1 VTTAELSD
9 LATRVVPVLVFFVA
23 ITVVAE
29 IADAAGVFDV
39 AGHWAT
45 RAGRHRTPL
54 LWLLFVVVAV
64 VCTVFLSLDTTAVL
78 LTPVG
83 LAIAAQLGIS
93 PLPFAMTTLWL
104 ANTASLLL
112 PVSNLSNLL
121 SLHRFDELS
130 VGHAGYVRLAAAP
143 AAAAVVGTVLVLYVF
158 HRRALRGRYT
168 PDAPPEPHDP
178 VMLRVAGAVCLAV
191 GPLFAFG
198 LSPAWVSSIAAVV
211 LLVAVAVRDRQGL
224 RSVSVPWQ
232 MALGVAVLFVVID
245 VALRHGLQD
254 LLASLAGS
262 GTAPADLFRVAG
274 SGALAAN
281 VANNLPAYIAL
292 ESVTADAPQRLMALL
307 VGVNVAPLVT
317 PWASLATLLW
327 AQRCRARGL
336 TVNPWRLAAQ
346 GAVCALVAGGLSVA
360 ALALVG

>member
-1 VTTAELSD
+1 VTAAELGD
-9 LATRVVPVLVFFVA
+9 LAARVLPVLVFFVA

-39 AGHWAT
+39 AGHWAS
-45 RAGRHRTPL
+45 RAGRHRVPV
-54 LWLLFVVVAV
+54 LWLLFVLVAV

-93 PLPFAMTTLWL
+93 PVPFAMSTLWL

-143 AAAAVVGTVLVLYVF
+143 AAAAVVGTVLVLFAF
-158 HRRALRGRYT
+158 HRRDLRGRYA
-168 PDAPPEPHDP
+168 PDAPPEPHDA
-178 VMLRVAGAVCLAV
+178 VMLRIAGGVCLAV
-191 GPLFAFG
+191 GPLFALG
-198 LSPAWVSSIAAVV
+198 LSPAWVSGVAAAV
-211 LLVAVAVRDRQGL
+211 LLAAVALRDREGL

-245 VALRHGLQD
+245 VALRHGLQPV
-254 LLASLAGS
+254 LASLAGT

-274 SGALAAN
+274 SGAVAAN

-336 TVNPWRLAAQ
+336 SVSPWRLAGQ
-346 GAVCALVAGGLSVA
+346 GAVCALVAGGLAVA
-360 ALALVG
+360 ALTWLG